1 MKKTFSPAYSL
12 KFKNIILFFNQ
23 GLIFFSNGHIRNVVS
38 TLRKRRWKLHCCF
51 NVVQRLN
58 FNVDMHNVV
67 STATSYLPKHNV
79 EPTLKCLLGELIA
92 EILSFLQ
99 IFSVR
104 KTTTQFLQY
113 FRNSDRYQQKK
124 LYFWHILGD

>member
-1 MKKTFSPAYSL
+1 MKKTLSPAYSL
-12 KFKNIILFFNQ
+12 KFKNIILFFNR

-58 FNVDMHNVV
+58 FNVGIHNVV

-79 EPTLKCLLGELIA
+79 EPTLKCSLGELIA

-99 IFSVR
+99 IFSLR